1 MNQIKL
7 MMDGIDQESDDLLLV
22 NDLLNHVVDIYIPA

>member
-1 MNQIKL
+1 

-22 NDLLNHVVDIYIPA
+22 NDLLNHVVDIYIPG